1 MLPEGGVKMEFPNT
15 HSCEARL
22 FEVRWPDVVRCLSCG
37 GSDIGSVEK
46 RFLYQCRTCRRQFSL
61 TTETVVHRSRLDLR
75 MWFIAAEEIISAYA
89 ESREEIRL
97 IGHPMAKRYGISYP
111 ALHRLKKIL
120 IEDLSQ
126 QPGGGLIGACV
137 CVRPIP
143 LSRDPKASQ
152 EDWREQLRSA
162 MQ

>member
-1 MLPEGGVKMEFPNT
+1 MWTSKRYLWGDRMDLIGIENEAEFFP
-15 HSCEARL
+15 S
-22 FEVRWPDVVRCLSCG
+22 G
-37 GSDIGSVEK
+37 
-46 RFLYQCRTCRRQFSL
+46 
-61 TTETVVHRSRLDLR
+61 TVVHRSRLDLR

-97 IGHPMAKRYGISYP
+97 IGHSMAKRYGISYP

-137 CVRPIP
+137 CVRPTP
-143 LSRDPKASQ
+143 LLRDPKASE
-152 EDWREQLRSA
+152 EDWRDQLRSA